1 MSRIGRLPV
10 AVPAGVTVEVSD
22 GAVVVRGPRGA
33 LSQEIV
39 DLTSAAVAD
48 NEVVISRANESKRAR
63 ANHGL
68 MRALVNNMVTGVTAG
83 FSKKLKIIGVGW
95 RAEMR
100 GSKLVMQLG
109 YSHPIEYTPPEGVTV
124 SVDKSGIIL
133 VEGNDKQAVGQAAAV
148 IRGYREPDHYK
159 GKGVRYVDEF
169 VRIKAGKSA

>member
-10 AVPAGVTVEVSD
+10 AIPSGVTADVSG
-22 GAVVVRGPRGA
+22 GAVVVTGPKGSC
-33 LSQEIV
+33 SQELV
-39 DLTSAAVAD
+39 EHTSAAVAD
-48 NEVVISRANESKRAR
+48 NQIVISRANESKRAR

-83 FSKKLKIIGVGW
+83 FEKKLKIVGVGW

-109 YSHPIEYTPPEGVTV
+109 YSHPIEFTPPEGVAVT
-124 SVDKSGIIL
+124 VDKAGIIT
-133 VEGNDKQAVGQAAAV
+133 VAGIDKQAVGQAAAV
-148 IRGYREPDHYK
+148 IRGYRTPDHYK
-159 GKGVRYVDEF
+159 GKGVRYIDEY